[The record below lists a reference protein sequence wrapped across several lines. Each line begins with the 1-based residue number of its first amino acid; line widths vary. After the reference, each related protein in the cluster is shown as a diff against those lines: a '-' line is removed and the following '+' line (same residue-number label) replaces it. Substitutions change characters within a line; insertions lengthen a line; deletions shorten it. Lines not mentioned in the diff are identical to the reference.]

1 MTDRLK
7 IFEIVHNRKHTH
19 SYKWDQGAILFGSDE
34 VLPMWVADMDFES
47 PPAVKD
53 AIIRRAEQGI
63 YGYTIKPDG
72 YNEAILDWFQTRH
85 GWKIENDWLV
95 HSPGVVTSLSLAVE
109 LFSEPGQPVILQSPV
124 YYPFYDVIRLNGR
137 VVAENPL
144 IERHGRYEMDFD
156 HLEQLMKDGARLML
170 LCSPHNPGGRVWTR
184 DELTRLAELAV
195 KYDVV
200 VISDEI
206 HCDLVLKGHRHVP
219 LATISE
225 EMAQRTITCLAPTKT
240 FNLPGLPISFIVTAN
255 PAFRRKLLMR
265 IKALSLHMT
274 GFFNPDALMAA
285 YREGSEWLDSLLDY
299 LQQNLDY
306 TLQFLR
312 ERLPQIKP
320 MVPEATYLLWMDCR
334 PLGLDAAGLK
344 ELMYKK
350 AKVAFNEGSSYGKP
364 GEGFL
369 RLNFACPRTTLQEG
383 LERFARALEA

>member
-7 IFEIVHNRKHTH
+7 NFEIVHNRKHTH
-19 SYKWDQGAILFGSDE
+19 SYKWDQGATLFGSDE

-200 VISDEI
+200 VVSDEI

-364 GEGFL
+364 GERFL